1 MDLLIFTIVYPV
13 IWLISKLPMKVL
25 YAFSDF
31 IFVIIYYLIGYRK
44 EVVRK
49 NLKFAFPEKSIEE
62 RLLIEKKSI
71 LHFIDIFMEMI
82 KSFSITE
89 KEISKRFI
97 FKNPEIINGFYDK
110 NKSIILMG
118 GHYANWEWAA
128 LYITKNIKHEGYGAF
143 KKIKN
148 KYFDRKIKKSRNKFG
163 SNLIETKEFVKLM
176 QENINNNHLAL
187 YGLLSDQSPK
197 LKKTHYWGNFMG
209 IKVPVQTGPEML
221 SKKFDLPVIYL
232 KTERLKRGYYECT
245 IKVLVEFPRD
255 FKDYEITDLFTKEL
269 ETQIK
274 NKPEFYFWTHNRFK
288 YMKNIS

>member
-1 MDLLIFTIVYPV
+1 MDLLIFIIVYPV

-31 IFVIIYYLIGYRK
+31 IFLILYYIIGYRK
-44 EVVRK
+44 EMVRK
-49 NLKFAFPEKSIEE
+49 NLKLAFPEKSREE
-62 RLLIEKKSI
+62 RLQIEKKSI
-71 LHFIDIFMEMI
+71 HHFIDIFMEMI

-89 KEISKRFI
+89 KEITKRFI
-97 FKNPEIINGFYDK
+97 FKNPEIVNRFYDQ

-128 LYITKNIKHEGYGAF
+128 LYITKKINHEGYGAF

-148 KYFDRKIKKSRNKFG
+148 RYFDKKVKQSRNKFG
-163 SNLIETKEFVKLM
+163 SNLIETKEFVNLM
-176 QENINNNHLAL
+176 EEHLNKKHLAL

-197 LKKTHYWGNFMG
+197 LKKIRYWRKFMG

-221 SKKFDLPVIYL
+221 SKKFALPVIYL
-232 KTERLKRGYYECT
+232 KTERVKRGYYECT
-245 IKVLVEFPRD
+245 IKVLVESPRD
-255 FKDYEITDLFTKEL
+255 FIDYQITDLFTTEL

-274 NKPEFYFWTHNRFK
+274 NNPEFYFWTHNRFK
-288 YMKNIS
+288 HLKDII